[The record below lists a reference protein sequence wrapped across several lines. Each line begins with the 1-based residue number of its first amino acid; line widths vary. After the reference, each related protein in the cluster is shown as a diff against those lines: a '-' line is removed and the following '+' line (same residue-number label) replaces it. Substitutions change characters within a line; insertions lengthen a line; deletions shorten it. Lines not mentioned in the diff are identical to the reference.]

1 MTFKVAGEFEVELTI
16 ADEDFEKQF
25 WFIDFRY
32 AFGPSAATI
41 PDSLRA
47 YLEACVNDV
56 LAKDGLTGCYKFLHE
71 FVLTSKINELKRQAL
86 ELSKTSWSG
95 TLVVEPLNR
104 ALAIQYW
111 SSRTAATGYKNW
123 VLIAIDSGKK
133 PNAPADAKTSSRLI
147 AKWYRDNK
155 EVKDAELN
163 LDVQKLSAEALLK
176 DAVGK
181 HIEFILTSIR
191 DKLLDAPRFKRRE
204 GSMNLHIDKADPAAC
219 SLTTEVGP
227 TEQTSLIMEP
237 TTGVFAVKPQSK
249 FSVQYEMQL
258 NNGKG
263 LAEDGVSCLE
273 NIRCSIVED
282 ALNRRGTAMGWF
294 TEKPPLS
301 QEEFRSV
308 TKVREWART
317 VWISKQGWG
326 PMWHVAIIL
335 GLSGDEWW
343 LMEVNRADS
352 GRLCKSHS
360 RLPLRKGQPDFNDT
374 FWSDLASF
382 ATGMIAQ
389 TTELRELQRQRI
401 KSQAVNDT
409 AITPSQRVRLPFI
422 NVDLAALVP
431 SMVAD
436 AATPSWANN
445 IVSVRFR
452 DVQAGPSALAE
463 TEAEDGDEQPMLV
476 CTSEAILR
484 VRSKSKFTSL
494 NGAVD
499 QDLSYDPAKGEFSL
513 RIRHKVGEA
522 VFATLR
528 DRINAIDR
536 FASFLE
542 AVDKSAGR
550 IVPDDVTLQRVSF
563 RYGRWRMALDLSCS
577 KIDVS
582 IDGQNPHLRV
592 LDLMRGLVN
601 NSSNGIAALLKW
613 LPISLPALEALCT
626 IEAAWDSIDA
636 GSVQFAVKTLGWT
649 SVRYAVVG
657 KPDTLTLEVQSKQ
670 RENNSWWHV
679 WRSNK
684 PKAGAKGDLFAAPLS
699 KVWSNDGD
707 KGKDEKDD
715 DRKWVRLGTG
725 GAGKPDGGVVA
736 MMLDIDEA
744 IRNAISGKAEA

>member
-32 AFGPSAATI
+32 SFGPSAATI
-41 PDSLRA
+41 PDSLRT

-56 LAKDGLTGCYKFLHE
+56 LSKDGLAGCYKFLHE

-111 SSRTAATGYKNW
+111 SSRTAATGHKNW

-133 PNAPADAKTSSRLI
+133 PNAPVDAKSSSRLI

-163 LDVQKLSAEALLK
+163 LDVENLSAEALLK

-204 GSMNLHIDKADPAAC
+204 ASMSLHIDKTDPAAC

-326 PMWHVAIIL
+326 TMWHVAVIL

-343 LMEVNRADS
+343 LMEVNRADA

-360 RLPLRKGQPDFNDT
+360 RLPLSKGQPDLNDT

-401 KSQAVNDT
+401 KSLAVND
-409 AITPSQRVRLPFI
+409 ASITPSQRVRLPFI
-422 NVDLAALVP
+422 NIDLAAMVP
-431 SMVAD
+431 SMGAD

-445 IVSVRFR
+445 VVSVRFR
-452 DVQAGPSALAE
+452 DVQAAPSAF
-463 TEAEDGDEQPMLV
+463 TEPEDGDEPPLLV

-499 QDLSYDPAKGEFSL
+499 RDLSFDPVKGEFSL

-528 DRINAIDR
+528 ARINAIDR

-542 AVDKSAGR
+542 AVDKSGGR
-550 IVPDDVTLQRVSF
+550 IVPEDVTLQRVSF
-563 RYGRWRMALDLSCS
+563 RYGKWRMALDLSRS
-577 KIDVS
+577 KIEVS

-613 LPISLPALEALCT
+613 LPISLPALEALAT
-626 IEAAWDSIDA
+626 IEAAWDSVDA
-636 GSVQFAVKTLGWT
+636 GTVQFAVKTLGWT
-649 SVRYAVVG
+649 SVRYTVVG

-670 RENNSWWHV
+670 RQNDSWWHV
-679 WRSNK
+679 WRSDK
-684 PKAGAKGDLFAAPLS
+684 PANDAKSDLFTAPLNR
-699 KVWSNDGD
+699 VWGK

-715 DRKWVRLGTG
+715 EKWKPLGTG
-725 GAGKPDGGVVA
+725 GAGKPDGGVIA

-744 IRNAISGKAEA
+744 IRNAVCGKVEP